1 MAVQKYSDLKIPGA
15 RAEQIWP
22 ILISLAYN
30 RQTITYGGLAGM
42 LGFEGAGV
50 FAGILGQIMNW
61 CAANDVPPLTILVVN
76 SKTGLP
82 GEGLTTPADLN
93 ADREKVFDYDWYDLV
108 APGAAAL
115 AAASV
120 EARTN

>member
-1 MAVQKYSDLKIPGA
+1 MQKYSELKMPGA

-22 ILISLAYN
+22 ILIGLAYD
-30 RQTITYGGLAGM
+30 RRTITYGGLAEV

-50 FAGILGQIMNW
+50 FSGILGQIMHW

-76 SKTGLP
+76 SKSGLP
-82 GEGLTTPADLN
+82 GDGLTTPDDLN
-93 ADREKVFDYDWYDLV
+93 ADREVVFGYDWYDLV
-108 APGAAAL
+108 APRAADL

-120 EARTN
+120 EARAG